1 MAKAKSTQKQKN
13 EAPPSKLKR
22 AVRYWP
28 LWLLFL
34 VAVILGI
41 LNANDTRTG
50 IPFTGRSS
58 NANTTTNNYGGL
70 YNADAPLASLFTTS
84 VEYWEPAIREWA
96 QAFDLNPNL
105 IATVMQ
111 IESCGHPYITSPA
124 GAQGPF
130 QVMPLHFDAGEN
142 QLDIDTNAH
151 AGLNH
156 MKDCLNW
163 TTDLDLDGFAESVPN
178 VGLALVCYN
187 GGPGMIYDEALWV
200 DESYNYYRWGTGIWS
215 DAAKGN
221 SSSETLNVWLNSGGL
236 GLCQRSE
243 TAIESLDP
251 LQRS

>member
-1 MAKAKSTQKQKN
+1 MAKEKSKKKN
-13 EAPPSKLKR
+13 PEHAPHKLKR
-22 AVRYWP
+22 IMRVLP
-28 LWLLFL
+28 LWVLFIIAL
-34 VAVILGI
+34 VLGI
-41 LNANDTRTG
+41 LNANDTPPT
-50 IPFTGRSS
+50 IPFASNGNNSS
-58 NANTTTNNYGGL
+58 NGPSNYGGL
-70 YNADAPLASLFTTS
+70 YNADAPLASLFTAS
-84 VEYWEPAIREWA
+84 VEYWEPAIQAWA
-96 QAFDLNPNL
+96 QEFQLNPNL

-130 QVMPLHFDAGEN
+130 QVMPLHFEAGEN
-142 QLDIDTNAH
+142 QLDIGTNAR
-151 AGLNH
+151 AGLSH

-215 DAAKGN
+215 DAAKG
-221 SSSETLNVWLNSGGL
+221 STSSETLNVWLTSGGL

-243 TAIESLDP
+243 TAINTLDP